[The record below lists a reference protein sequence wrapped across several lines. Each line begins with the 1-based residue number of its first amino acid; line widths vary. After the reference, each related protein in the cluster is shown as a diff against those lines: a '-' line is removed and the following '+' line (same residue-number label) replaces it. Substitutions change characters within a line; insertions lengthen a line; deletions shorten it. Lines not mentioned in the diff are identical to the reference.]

1 MEKTA
6 SWHAIKISSIRNESS
21 HILIIPWSGL
31 WNAENTSFKIIA
43 KNLEVDKELLWR
55 EPETIDNSNLITQ
68 RHWLVSGR

>member
-31 WNAENTSFKIIA
+31 WNPQNTSFKIIA

-55 EPETIDNSNLITQ
+55 ETETIGNSNLIMQ

>member
-6 SWHAIKISSIRNESS
+6 SWHGIKISSIRNESS
-21 HILIIPWSGL
+21 HILKIQISGL

-55 EPETIDNSNLITQ
+55 ETETIGNSNLIMQ